1 MKAASLSEG
10 GKPIIALPSESKGVS
25 KILAQLKPGTGVVTT
40 RSHVHYFVT
49 EHGIVNIDGNTGIL

>member
-40 RSHVHYFVT
+40 R
-49 EHGIVNIDGNTGIL
+49 